1 MFSVLFL
8 GVRVERRAVVADL
21 VASRAVWRVDVRG
34 VFGGDGVVCFCCG
47 DGDGW

>member
-21 VASRAVWRVDVRG
+21 VAERAVWRVAVK
-34 VFGGDGVVCFCCG
+34 GVVVVVGGGGACVDW
-47 DGDGW
+47 DG

>member
-21 VASRAVWRVDVRG
+21 VAERAVWRVAVK
-34 VFGGDGVVCFCCG
+34 GVVVVG
-47 DGDGW
+47 GGGARVDWDG